1 MPQLVPFFFINQIS
15 FGFLT
20 LFALIYISSKYLLP
34 MYLKLY
40 ISRIFLVS
48 L

>member
-20 LFALIYISSKYLLP
+20 LFILIFICSKYILP
-34 MYLKLY
+34 TYLKLY